1 MANIL
6 FKNVYKSFENK
17 DILKDLSFE
26 VNSGECFTIVGPSGC
41 GKTVVLRLI
50 AGFEVPD
57 KGSISISDNIV
68 ASTNPKIFIQ
78 PEK

>member
-6 FKNVYKSFENK
+6 FKNVFKSFENK
-17 DILKDLSFE
+17 NILKDLSFE

-57 KGSISISDNIV
+57 RGTITISDNIV
-68 ASTNPKIFIQ
+68 ASSNPKIFV
-78 PEK
+78 